1 MDFHTNLL
9 PNERLAYEQYC
20 LADTLEGKLT
30 ALNKLIEGSDLYN
43 YLYFATKMRENKCS
57 ISKLPQ
63 KDRELF
69 ESKMA
74 KQNNQ
79 YVKAVKAMNALYEF
93 DEAYQSGKQADW
105 KKKLSEIRE
114 EYFGGIDLAPSKP
127 HFAQSLAVKKAKK
140 ADAPE
145 SSDDEA
151 KPATQEELKKAT
163 LQPDFFSEN
172 EKLQSIYR

>member
-1 MDFHTNLL
+1 
-9 PNERLAYEQYC
+9 
-20 LADTLEGKLT
+20 
-30 ALNKLIEGSDLYN
+30 
-43 YLYFATKMRENKCS
+43 
-57 ISKLPQ
+57 
-63 KDRELF
+63 
-69 ESKMA
+69 MA
-74 KQNNQ
+74 KHNNQ

-127 HFAQSLAVKKAKK
+127 HFAQSLAVKKA
-140 ADAPE
+140 DAAE

-172 EKLQSIYR
+172 EKLQSIYQ

>member
-69 ESKMA
+69 
-74 KQNNQ
+74 
-79 YVKAVKAMNALYEF
+79 
-93 DEAYQSGKQADW
+93 
-105 KKKLSEIRE
+105 
-114 EYFGGIDLAPSKP
+114 
-127 HFAQSLAVKKAKK
+127 
-140 ADAPE
+140 
-145 SSDDEA
+145 
-151 KPATQEELKKAT
+151 
-163 LQPDFFSEN
+163 
-172 EKLQSIYR
+172 